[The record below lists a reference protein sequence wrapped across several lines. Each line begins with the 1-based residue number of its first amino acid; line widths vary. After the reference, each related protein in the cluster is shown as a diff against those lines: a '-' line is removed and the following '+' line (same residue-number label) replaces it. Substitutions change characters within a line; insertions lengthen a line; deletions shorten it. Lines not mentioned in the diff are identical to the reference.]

1 MRLRVT
7 KADGTAEDYLHTKV
21 IGTISNALSTIG
33 QADIHTA
40 EQLAEVVTYY
50 LCHKENSRMV
60 TSGEILSIVQAVLA
74 TTGHEAAATGLSEHH
89 FERKLNRSR
98 TEVVSVDVPHPA
110 NEEAIDGFGLS
121 DNRSR
126 WDKSRIVEHLT
137 TKYGI
142 SLQTART
149 IASMVEEQVFK
160 MGITVVPT
168 GLVKQLVLGDTA
180 TVLRAE
186 RELQTV

>member
-21 IGTISNALSTIG
+21 IGTISNALSTVG

-60 TSGEILSIVQAVLA
+60 TSGEILSIIQAVLA
-74 TTGHEAAATGLSEHH
+74 TTGYEAAATVLSEHH

-98 TEVVSVDVPHPA
+98 TDVVSVDVPHPA
-110 NEEAIDGFGLS
+110 NAEAIDGFDLS

>member
-1 MRLRVT
+1 MRLRVI
-7 KADGTAEDYLHTKV
+7 KADGGAEEYLHTKV
-21 IGTISNALSTIG
+21 IGTIGNVLSAVG

-50 LCHKENSRMV
+50 LYHRENSRVV

-98 TEVVSVDVPHPA
+98 TEVVSVDGPHPA

-137 TKYGI
+137 TKHDI
-142 SLQTART
+142 SRQTART

-160 MGITVVPT
+160 MGITAVPA
-168 GLVKQLVLGDTA
+168 GLLKQLVLGDTT